1 MLGKKLYYLNAFL
14 CILSIFRIGMSL
26 EIIIQINIFNG
37 WISAIL
43 NGVFI
48 GLCLLLLF
56 TVSLVI
62 AINLIKKNYESNLI
76 EFYKSLFIGRMK
88 KTTILCIIGW
98 VLLFIFTLLAFKS
111 TLEVITTFFAIMII
125 VWNIQ
130 SALIVSSNNKIK

>member
-1 MLGKKLYYLNAFL
+1 MLYVGKKLYYLNVCL

-26 EIIIQINIFNG
+26 ENIIQINIFNG
-37 WISAIL
+37 WIFAIL
-43 NGVFI
+43 NGAFI

-62 AINLIKKNYESNLI
+62 AINLIKKNFESNLI

-111 TLEVITTFFAIMII
+111 TLEVITTF
-125 VWNIQ
+125 
-130 SALIVSSNNKIK
+130 LLL